1 MPEKMFSDIKS
12 DFFEFCSIP
21 GGKYHIA
28 MTHSL
33 LEKKYCDVMSLKVEK
48 PKN

>member
-1 MPEKMFSDIKS
+1 MPEKMFSGVKI

-21 GGKYHIA
+21 GGKYRIT

-33 LEKKYCDVMSLKVEK
+33 LERNFYDVISLK
-48 PKN
+48 